1 MRKDS
6 MQQLEC
12 SNCGSKAAVTRGAYP
27 FKESGI
33 SNVIL
38 KGIELVKCHECGN
51 IDPIIPRT
59 NDLMRVL
66 ALAVISQPNRLRGAH
81 VRFLRKFI
89 GKTGEEFSRL
99 LHIDPATLSKWE
111 NDDDRVGPQ
120 SDRLIRTIVLAL
132 GDGLKEE
139 LEAVINL
146 FPAINENAR
155 QRHIEIDPAK
165 MSYQYA

>member
-1 MRKDS
+1 MT
-6 MQQLEC
+6 E
-12 SNCGSKAAVTRGAYP
+12 VTRGTYR

-33 SNVIL
+33 SDVFL
-38 KGIELVKCHECGN
+38 KGIELVKCHKCGN

-89 GKTGEEFSRL
+89 GKTGEEFSKL
-99 LHIDPATLSKWE
+99 LHVDPATLSKWE
-111 NDDDRVGPQ
+111 NDEDRVGPQ

-132 GDGLKEE
+132 SDGLKKE
-139 LEAVINL
+139 LEAVINS
-146 FPAINENAR
+146 FPAINEHSR
-155 QRHIEIDPAK
+155 QKQIEIDPGK
-165 MSYQYA
+165 MSYEYA